1 MGANMSARKVLVV
14 MPFGGE
20 DAVESR
26 RSILNFKR
34 LEYLIRNKCQVKP
47 AAPQSPTDC
56 VSYAVEVARTVQE
69 KIPPWALDRIQ
80 TADIVVA
87 LVAGS
92 NASVIY
98 ELAYRRT
105 RGGELILVVDE
116 EKNLPFYERL
126 TGRCSW
132 VQHDVLARIEKIAE
146 DSIPDLPDFSAG
158 IPDTLKTEIDRNDAK
173 LAQDLQ
179 NALQAIESR
188 FVPPHITAVQHL
200 RGIVSEETASFYP
213 TSIVEVSY
221 LRHGEFDPDSPA
233 IVLEF
238 DDAFSRLFAYVDKAA
253 ANKDRPLTLAK
264 LMAQIEKFSN
274 PEDWKNLM
282 EEQQCLTNTV
292 IKEYGFALPSVP
304 LRFNEKH
311 RNEFRGKSYLPCL
324 IAQVIEGNKNQ
335 PHKMFLLVVYI
346 ELPGPGKAAGP
357 SHQPQQ

>member
-1 MGANMSARKVLVV
+1 MSARKVLVV

-20 DAVESR
+20 DTVESR

-47 AAPQSPTDC
+47 AAPESPTDS
-56 VSYAVEVARTVQE
+56 VSYAVEVARTVQDN
-69 KIPPWALDRIQ
+69 IPPWALDRIQ
-80 TADIVVA
+80 TADIVIA
-87 LVAGS
+87 LVAGT

-132 VQHDVLARIEKIAE
+132 TQDQVLARIERIAA
-146 DSIPDLPDFSAG
+146 DSIPDLSDFSAG
-158 IPDTLKTEIDRNDAK
+158 IPDDLKTEIDRNDTK

-200 RGIVSEETASFYP
+200 RGIVSDDTASFYP
-213 TSIVEVSY
+213 SSIVEVSY

-233 IVLEF
+233 IVQEF
-238 DDAFSRLFAYVDKAA
+238 DDAFSRLFGYVDKAA
-253 ANKDRPLTLAK
+253 AKKDRPLTLGK
-264 LMAQIEKFSN
+264 LMTQIEKFSD
-274 PEDWKNLM
+274 PENWKIFM
-282 EEQQCLTNTV
+282 EEQQYLTNTV
-292 IKEYGFALPSVP
+292 IKEYGFALPEIP

-311 RNEFRGKSYLPCL
+311 RSEFRGKSYLPCL
-324 IAQVIEGNKNQ
+324 IAQVIEGNKNES
-335 PHKMFLLVVYI
+335 HKMFLLVVYI
-346 ELPGPGKAAGP
+346 ELPGPSRAGGP
-357 SHQPQQ
+357 SH